1 MFCSTD
7 LLNQY
12 RSALQN
18 RDKVAKDRDDHLNT
32 MKSPEMMKTQQEMEE
47 KKKQLEEIERQ
58 LGMFA
63 DLGVRID
70 FKLFILSAFLISVCS
85 TSSVNTSKT
94 SETGSCGC
102 W

>member
-1 MFCSTD
+1 
-7 LLNQY
+7 
-12 RSALQN
+12 
-18 RDKVAKDRDDHLNT
+18 

-70 FKLFILSAFLISVCS
+70 FKLFILSAFLIGVCS

-102 W
+102 WWALLHHYKESKAEIHISI